1 MRNFY
6 SKATGGFYP
15 ESKRAVYETAG
26 TWPEDA
32 TAVTPKEEAALR
44 TSTLVD
50 ESFAAWSVRYF
61 DSVRTTREVV
71 LNRLAGIGMAA
82 LASDDTA
89 VVQAIH
95 MARADLLDITSCAA
109 VLAAQDIAALQAAV
123 NAEYARIAATLPD
136 EGRRAFADAGIAL
149 AAPVAR

>member
-32 TAVTPKEEAALR
+32 VAVTPEEEATLR

-50 ESFAAWSVRYF
+50 ESFAALSARYF

-82 LASDDTA
+82 LANDDTA
-89 VVQAIH
+89 AVQAIH

-136 EGRRAFADAGIAL
+136 EARRAFADAGIAL
-149 AAPVAR
+149 APPVTP

>member
-15 ESKRAVYETAG
+15 ESKQAVYETAG

-32 TAVTPKEEAALR
+32 VAVTPEEEATLR

-50 ESFAAWSVRYF
+50 ESFAALSARYF

-82 LASDDTA
+82 LANDDTA
-89 VVQAIH
+89 AVQAIH

-123 NAEYARIAATLPD
+123 NAEYGRIAATLPD
-136 EGRRAFADAGIAL
+136 EARRAFADAGIAL
-149 AAPVAR
+149 APPVTQ

>member
-6 SKATGGFYP
+6 SMSTGGFYP
-15 ESKRAVYETAG
+15 ASKQADYEQAG

-32 TAVTPKEEAALR
+32 IAVTPEEEAALR

-50 ESFAAWSVRYF
+50 ESFAALSARYF
-61 DSVRTTREVV
+61 DSVRTAREVV

-82 LASDDTA
+82 LANDDTA
-89 VVQAIH
+89 AVQAIH

-109 VLAAQDIAALQAAV
+109 VLAAPDIAALQAAV
-123 NAEYARIAATLPD
+123 SAEYARIAATLPD
-136 EGRRAFADAGIAL
+136 EARRAYSDAGIAL
-149 AAPVAR
+149 AAPVTP